1 MSNDLNLSRVNAARV
16 LYSSVV
22 GFSASSSASPDALAG
37 RLSDLTRAGMAA
49 GRRSLGAIAPLTTAL
64 STAFCRRV
72 PASLSSSL
80 LCLSLRSSVDDW
92 SMEWDHANLDLDLLL
107 GLLQGESTKSL
118 VVDDQESSEI
128 SLLSDWVEG
137 EDTPLFE
144 SQS

>member
-1 MSNDLNLSRVNAARV
+1 
-16 LYSSVV
+16 
-22 GFSASSSASPDALAG
+22 
-37 RLSDLTRAGMAA
+37 
-49 GRRSLGAIAPLTTAL
+49 
-64 STAFCRRV
+64 
-72 PASLSSSL
+72 
-80 LCLSLRSSVDDW
+80 
-92 SMEWDHANLDLDLLL
+92 MEPGLANLDLDLFL